1 MGCSVLSNLVE
12 CISYYQNNRGDKK
25 MTAKYDKR
33 LGWTYEDDGIG
44 KGITE
49 SKMGLTKKQAHFLK
63 VIKDFIAANGYS
75 PSYEE
80 MKQMNKMRS
89 KSNVHAYVYAL
100 KKRGHIDFLP
110 GIWRS
115 MHLL

>member
-1 MGCSVLSNLVE
+1 
-12 CISYYQNNRGDKK
+12 

-33 LGWTYEDDGIG
+33 RGWTYEDEGIG

-49 SKMGLTKKQAHFLK
+49 GKMGLTKKQAHFLK

-80 MKQMNKMRS
+80 MKQINKMRS

-100 KKRGHIDFLP
+100 KKRGYLDIIRHSK
-110 GIWRS
+110 RS
-115 MHLL
+115 IVVL